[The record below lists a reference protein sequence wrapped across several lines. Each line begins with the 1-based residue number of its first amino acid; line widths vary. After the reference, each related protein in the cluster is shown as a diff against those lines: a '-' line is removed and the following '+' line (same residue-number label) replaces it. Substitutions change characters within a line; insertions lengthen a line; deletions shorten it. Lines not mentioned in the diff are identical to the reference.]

1 MRISDWSSDV
11 CSSDLEFL
19 LHMKPDSCL
28 KYVLALDESSG
39 GDGILVR
46 DDVKTIA
53 DLKGKQVAFNEGSV
67 SQFWL
72 NVILKENGMS
82 QDDIEMVNMTSDDA
96 AAAFMENQIGRA
108 SCRERVW
115 QYV

>member
-11 CSSDLEFL
+11 CSSDLFL
-19 LHMKPDSCL
+19 LYMKPDSCL

-46 DDVKTIA
+46 DDVKSVA
-53 DLKGKQVAFNEGSV
+53 DLKGKKVAFNEGSV

-96 AAAFMENQIGRA
+96 AAAFMAN
-108 SCRERVW
+108 RVDRKS
-115 QYV
+115 VV